1 MKRYV
6 TLIVLFASFATAYTI
21 HVPSD
26 YSLIHYAI
34 GAAQDGDTVLVAP
47 GSYVG
52 GFSFQGKNI
61 VVRSSAGAGSTFLKS
76 PFDDYHCVMM
86 VDGEDS
92 TAVLEG
98 FSITNIEFED
108 GPSDGR
114 DPPDHGGGLYIID
127 SSPTITDCIITN
139 CASFGNGAGVY
150 IENSSALIENC
161 TITDNIA
168 YSDGSGGGICATGT
182 PIGSSPCRII
192 DCVISDNTSGT
203 SGGLSITHQ
212 NIEIINNS
220 IIENIGGTGSGAGGI
235 GVNSPCALIYSNYI
249 YRNDGA
255 LGGGI
260 SISGGS
266 PTIIGNMIVENSAG
280 HGGGIYE
287 ASSSN
292 VQIENNTIA
301 HNSASPTG
309 GWGGGLVS
317 AKDSICIRN
326 CIFWGNTGYNGSQ
339 IGLPAAINGSS
350 TYIEFCDIQFG
361 QDSIQADPQAELY
374 WGPGNIDADPLFE
387 SGPICDYHLS
397 MSSPCID
404 AGNPSVEYNDPEDPF
419 NPGYALWPA
428 MGYLRNDMGA
438 FGGGGV
444 GYWLSAEEEQE
455 EEPLF
460 QGTFSLGS
468 FPNPFTSSCTVCFR
482 LDEPSHVDLSVFDLS
497 GRLVDVVSD
506 EYIPAG
512 MHSRHLDGSGLAS
525 GVYLIRIS
533 AGGVS
538 ETRRC
543 VVVR

>member
-6 TLIVLFASFATAYTI
+6 TLILLLASFATAYTI

-192 DCVISDNTSGT
+192 DCVISENISGT

-235 GVNSPCALIYSNYI
+235 GVNSPDALIYSNYI

-255 LGGGI
+255 TGGGI
-260 SISGGS
+260 GISGGS
-266 PTIIGNMIVENSAG
+266 PTIIGNMIVENEAG
-280 HGGGIYE
+280 YGGGIYE
-287 ASSSN
+287 ASGGN
-292 VQIENNTIA
+292 LTMRNNTVA
-301 HNSASPTG
+301 YNSASQ
-309 GWGGGLVS
+309 GGGIRSGADSVS
-317 AKDSICIRN
+317 FINMIV
-326 CIFWGNTGYNGSQ
+326 WGNTANIGSQ
-339 IGLPAAINGSS
+339 ISLPASMTES
-350 TYIEFCDIQFG
+350 HTYIEYSCIQYG
-361 QDSIQADPQAELY
+361 QDSIYIGSLATLD

-397 MSSPCID
+397 MSSPCVD

-468 FPNPFTSSCTVCFR
+468 FPNPFTSSCTVCFK
-482 LDEPSHVDLSVFDLS
+482 LDEPSYVDLSVYDLS
-497 GRLVDVVSD
+497 GRLVEVVSD
-506 EYIPAG
+506 EYVAAG

>member
-6 TLIVLFASFATAYTI
+6 TLIVLFAPFATAYTI

-114 DPPDHGGGLYIID
+114 DPPDYGGGLYIVD
-127 SSPTITDCIITN
+127 SSPTIKNNVIYGCI
-139 CASFGNGAGVY
+139 ASVGGGLY
-150 IENSSALIENC
+150 IQNSSTLVSNC
-161 TITDNIA
+161 TISNCDA
-168 YSDGSGGGICATGT
+168 WSHGGGIFIDDSDEGV
-182 PIGSSPCRII
+182 PPRII
-192 DCVISDNTSGT
+192 GCNISDNTAQYG
-203 SGGLSITHQ
+203 GGLRLWGDTAIV
-212 NIEIINNS
+212 INNT
-220 IIENIGGTGSGAGGI
+220 ISGNDASGI
-235 GVNSPCALIYSNYI
+235 SVSSTNALICGNLIIGNS
-249 YRNDGA
+249 A
-255 LGGGI
+255 SGI
-260 SISGGS
+260 RINSGKS
-266 PTIIGNMIVENSAG
+266 TIIGNMIVENTAG
-280 HGGGIYE
+280 HGGGISEYSG
-287 ASSSN
+287 AHI
-292 VQIENNTIA
+292 VIENNTISNNTA
-301 HNSASPTG
+301 SVRGGGIHTKNDSITIVNNIVWDNSAP
-309 GWGGGLVS
+309 L
-317 AKDSICIRN
+317 
-326 CIFWGNTGYNGSQ
+326 GSQ
-339 IGLPAAINGSS
+339 LYLLA
-350 TYIEFCDIQFG
+350 F
-361 QDSIQADPQAELY
+361 ADPTQAYVDYSNIMYGEDSVYIDTYASLN

-404 AGNPSVEYNDPEDPF
+404 ASNPSVEYNDPEDPF

-444 GYWLSAEEEQE
+444 GYWLSVEEEEQASPPE
-455 EEPLF
+455 EDSSLICYPNP
-460 QGTFSLGS
+460 SLGS
-468 FPNPFTSSCTVCFR
+468 VSIMMPLAFIANTDILVYDITGKLVRRFTDLETNVIQWDCD
-482 LDEPSHVDLSVFDLS
+482 DES
-497 GRLVDVVSD
+497 GREV
-506 EYIPAG
+506 P
-512 MHSRHLDGSGLAS
+512 S
-525 GVYLIRIS
+525 GVYLIQGIS
-533 AGGVS
+533 GKQS
-538 ETRRC
+538 LS
-543 VVVR
+543 VRFVKI